1 MSEVAQGVEPVELQV
16 NGFAYS
22 GLAAG
27 PEGGDLALL
36 LHGWP
41 EFATSW
47 SEMLPKLGDA
57 GYRAVAID
65 QRGYASGARPA
76 DVSDY
81 RIEDLVAD
89 VLAFARALGRERFHL
104 IGHDWGAIVGWYVA
118 ANHGDRLASYV
129 SFATPHPAALG
140 ETRQNDAD
148 QKQRSAYVDIFRAP
162 GNVAE
167 KALLRDDAGAL
178 RAVYEGKFAPDH
190 VAENVRR
197 LREPGCLTAGL
208 NWYRAFDF
216 ENARCGFVDVPT
228 LYGWGTK
235 DRALG
240 ESAALHT
247 AGYVTGPYTFERLEG
262 VSHWIPCEIP
272 ERATQLVR
280 GHLAAH
286 AL

>member
-1 MSEVAQGVEPVELQV
+1 MSKVAADLEPVRLDA
-16 NGFAYS
+16 NGLSFT

-27 PEGGDLALL
+27 PTDGPLALL

-41 EFATSW
+41 EFATSF
-47 SEMLPKLGDA
+47 SEMVRKLGDE
-57 GYRAVAID
+57 GYRSVAID
-65 QRGYASGARPA
+65 QRGYSDGARPA

-81 RIEDLVAD
+81 RIETLVSD
-89 VLAFARALGRERFHL
+89 VLAFGDALGRERFHV
-104 IGHDWGAIVGWYVA
+104 IGHDWGALVGWYVA
-118 ANHGDRLASYV
+118 AGHADRVASYT
-129 SFATPHPAALG
+129 SLATPHPAALS
-140 ETRQNDAD
+140 ETRENDAD

-167 KALLRDDAGAL
+167 KALFRDDATAL
-178 RAVYEGKFAPDH
+178 RAVYEGKFTPEH
-190 VAENVRR
+190 VVENVRR
-197 LREPGCLTAGL
+197 FRAPGAMTAAL
-208 NWYRAFDF
+208 NWYRAYDF
-216 ENARCGFVDVPT
+216 TSARCGTVAVPT
-228 LYGWGTK
+228 LYAWGTK

-240 ESAALHT
+240 EKAALHT